1 MLGSMLCQQ
10 CMTNAVHMQVA
21 RSLYLLSRYRAAIEV
36 YDEAIKLTDQD
47 WELWLNKGLCAKQ
60 SGDLEQ

>member
-1 MLGSMLCQQ
+1 
-10 CMTNAVHMQVA
+10 MTNAVHMQVA